1 MEDNDTNQS
10 HDDVIS
16 LVALIQNTIVGHICF
31 SPVTIESKAKKQ
43 SGEWGSHQWQYC
55 LPFRDRELALN
66 WFEAALLEWKKAF
79 PFIIVLGHASYYLRF
94 AFEPASH
101 YRIRCEWDVPDT
113 AFMILLLDESQMR
126 ESAGIARYLPEFAEA
141 I

>member
-1 MEDNDTNQS
+1 VGGFNSRNGARPNGSAAYQRQGVGTE
-10 HDDVIS
+10 
-16 LVALIQNTIVGHICF
+16 LVRDC
-31 SPVTIESKAKKQ
+31 IE
-43 SGEWGSHQWQYC
+43 
-55 LPFRDRELALN
+55 RVR
-66 WFEAALLEWKKAF
+66 KKAF